1 MQMTRLSSADFDKM
15 IIESIDEVIAYDRAT
30 DEMLFMFDQI
40 ISGEITSEFE
50 TVYAE
55 GRQGIQLAAFDRNK
69 TAGFN
74 CENGYVQ
81 AGAIA
86 AQLGTA
92 VEKGGTITYEVT
104 EAFELKKGETTAK
117 LNQLPAL
124 EETSVEDGGETTTV
138 SVPKVKYVY
147 ILSTDGSKKATY
159 KIGDTASA
167 NDKTFTA
174 TYTAEVNGEDT
185 TPAFVTVAIP
195 SDLTEDG
202 SVKILV
208 QYDAET
214 TVGQKIINAG
224 DKYSNNVRLVI
235 NFVAQ
240 EPCGGNKYLMQCEMP
255 NAKVSGNFSL
265 SVGDSPSVQNFEAT
279 ALLDAC
285 SINKTLFEIKM
296 V

>member
-1 MQMTRLSSADFDKM
+1 MQVTRLSSADFDKM

-104 EAFELKKGETTAK
+104 EAFEIKKGETSAK
-117 LNQLPAL
+117 LNQLP
-124 EETSVEDGGETTTV
+124 VIEDE
-138 SVPKVKYVY
+138 SVPRVKYVY

-159 KIGDTASA
+159 KLGTSASVE
-167 NDKTFTA
+167 DKTFTA
-174 TYTAEVNGEDT
+174 TYTAAVEGT
-185 TPAFVTVAIP
+185 GAAPASVTVAIP
-195 SDLTEDG
+195 SDLTAEG

>member
-104 EAFELKKGETTAK
+104 EAFELKKGEATAT
-117 LNQLPAL
+117 LNQLP
-124 EETSVEDGGETTTV
+124 VIEDEN
-138 SVPKVKYVY
+138 VPRVKYVY

-159 KIGDTASA
+159 KLGTSASV

-174 TYTAEVNGEDT
+174 TYTAAVEGESA
-185 TPAFVTVAIP
+185 TPASVTVTIP
-195 SDLTEDG
+195 SDLTANG